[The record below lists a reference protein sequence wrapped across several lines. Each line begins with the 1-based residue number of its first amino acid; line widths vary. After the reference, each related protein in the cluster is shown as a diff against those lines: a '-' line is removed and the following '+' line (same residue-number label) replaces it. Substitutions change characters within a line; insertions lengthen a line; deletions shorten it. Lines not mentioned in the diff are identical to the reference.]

1 MSLTKKLTG
10 KTNAATSRKLTQP
23 PAGVSGST
31 PDPPTEDWLLLE
43 NGDAILLENE
53 DELLLESA

>member
-23 PAGVSGST
+23 PAGVSGVT
-31 PDPPTEDWLLLE
+31 DERPWILADGTWNDDGKWIDTENWDDGE
-43 NGDAILLENE
+43 E
-53 DELLLESA
+53 